1 MGCYTDPFEGSH
13 CGNTVLSGASSVI
26 EVHDFHKTYS
36 ETVAVAG
43 LSFHVEP
50 GQVLALVGPNGA
62 GKTTTLRVLAGIIPP
77 TSGRLSVEGCDVVT
91 DPIAAKR
98 LLAYVPDDPKLFE
111 TLTVWEHFEF
121 VAEAYRVRDYTDRAA
136 ELLHRLDLQ
145 EKRDTLAQELS
156 RGMRQKVA
164 IACAYLHDPKAILLD
179 EPLTGLDPRGI
190 RTMKD
195 SILRRSRNGAAV
207 VISSHLLALV
217 EDVCTHMLILD
228 RGKRLFFGRID
239 EARAAFADLSD
250 NASLEEVFFRATEH
264 DSVTKGDGTEG
275 NGSKHPTD

>member
-1 MGCYTDPFEGSH
+1 MAFG
-13 CGNTVLSGASSVI
+13 GASSVI
-26 EVHDFHKTYS
+26 EVHDFHKTYN

-50 GQVLALVGPNGA
+50 GQILALVGPNGA

-77 TSGRLSVEGCDVVT
+77 TGGRLAVAGCDVVA

-98 LLAYVPDDPKLFE
+98 LSAYVPDDPKLFE
-111 TLTVWEHFEF
+111 TLTVWEHLEF
-121 VAEAYRVRDYTDRAA
+121 VAEAYRVRDYTDRAD
-136 ELLHRLDLQ
+136 ELLQQFELQ
-145 EKRDTLAQELS
+145 EKRETLAQELS

-164 IACAYLHDPKAILLD
+164 IACAYLHDPKVVFFD

-195 SILRRSRNGAAV
+195 SIVRRSSDGAAA

-239 EARAAFADLSD
+239 DARAAYADLSAS
-250 NASLEEVFFRATEH
+250 ASLEEVFFRATEQ
-264 DSVTKGDGTEG
+264 DDRANG
-275 NGSKHPTD
+275 NGSELNAPSPPTD